1 MKMFLVTIEAKRV
14 LYENIVY
21 GVTSGTAR
29 PSRFLNLNISETIE
43 ANDSK
48 FLPQVVY
55 IVNYKLLGFW
65 SDRRL
70 FVVCAAVLREVGDT
84 VFYGRHA
91 F

>member
-1 MKMFLVTIEAKRV
+1 MNRPDP
-14 LYENIVY
+14 
-21 GVTSGTAR
+21 AR

-55 IVNYKLLGFW
+55 IVNYKLLSFW

-70 FVVCAAVLREVGDT
+70 FVVCAAVLREVGEKIFFEKT
-84 VFYGRHA
+84 SLVFRL
-91 F
+91 